1 MYKWKVMLVIHQQW
15 FMIKNLIITGENE
28 LNEKTV
34 MNSNK
39 IFMKHPSG
47 NQGTCYLK
55 ARFQFL
61 TFPVFRDTDRHRSGA
76 IITIE
81 SVLFIW
87 GSLPDYWM
95 WVKGGQK
102 YWKQASAG
110 PHWTFVKDTLLQRG
124 HAGIAPLKE
133 LLVFTLNNS
142 GVQWEAWTKNF
153 KVKFKPHARDELTYI
168 LASIPKQKW
177 INPGNG
183 KLHQMNSNPA
193 EFATTEPREAGS
205 DMWALSAHSGSTYLV
220 SPAETLPILG

>member
-1 MYKWKVMLVIHQQW
+1 MRQFTWL
-15 FMIKNLIITGENE
+15 
-28 LNEKTV
+28 LNVSQRRTEILEAGLCRSSLDICK
-34 MNSNK
+34 
-39 IFMKHPSG
+39 
-47 NQGTCYLK
+47 
-55 ARFQFL
+55 
-61 TFPVFRDTDRHRSGA
+61 RH
-76 IITIE
+76 
-81 SVLFIW
+81 
-87 GSLPDYWM
+87 
-95 WVKGGQK
+95 
-102 YWKQASAG
+102 
-110 PHWTFVKDTLLQRG
+110 TLLQRG